1 MRICAE
7 LFLPPFGLEWVEVV
21 GMRSS
26 ALMRLSIVLISDMGE
41 ADHIYIPAARFCA
54 FEPIRAGDGS

>member
-7 LFLPPFGLEWVEVV
+7 VSLLPSGLGWVNLV
-21 GMRSS
+21 GIRSS
-26 ALMRLSIVLISDMGE
+26 ALMRLLIVQVLTGKRQT
-41 ADHIYIPAARFCA
+41 IYIPAARFCA

>member
-7 LFLPPFGLEWVEVV
+7 VSLLPPGLGWVNLV
-21 GMRSS
+21 GIRSS